1 MRRIGRGL
9 QRLIWG
15 RPGAS
20 GAARAY
26 RLGAAFCF
34 VAAILLLAL
43 GAYTLANPGPTP
55 KKLARGVV
63 FNQPLGAQAGPIVSA
78 APYGPPLAPSPAAET
93 ATPSPSP
100 TGMPAPQATRVVEPP
115 SPIPEPS
122 QAAIARLKI
131 PAIKVDAPI
140 SVKGVDSHGVME
152 DPNSWYD
159 VVWYNFSGR
168 PGFGSGNN
176 AVFAGHVDYI
186 HHGPAVFWDLNKLK
200 PGDPVDVVLG
210 DGTDYTYRVT
220 SMAVYGAN
228 DAPVDQI
235 IGPTS
240 TESVTLITCNGTFS
254 AGEYNNRLVVRA
266 ERLDSTPR
274 PLDQLS
280 PGE

>member
-1 MRRIGRGL
+1 MRWLLGGPR
-9 QRLIWG
+9 RLVWG
-15 RPGAS
+15 RRGAS
-20 GAARAY
+20 RAARAY
-26 RLGAAFCF
+26 RLGAAGCF
-34 VAAILLLAL
+34 VAAVLLLAF
-43 GAYTLANPGPTP
+43 GAYTAANVGPSH
-55 KKLARGVV
+55 KKLARGIV
-63 FNQPLGAQAGPIVSA
+63 FDQPLATAAVPASAGEV
-78 APYGPPLAPSPAAET
+78 YGPPLPPSPAPDT

-100 TGMPAPQATRVVEPP
+100 SDTPVPQTAWVVEPA
-115 SPIPEPS
+115 SPTPAPS
-122 QAAIARLKI
+122 QAGIVRLKI

-140 SVKGVDSHGVME
+140 SVKGVDSRGVME
-152 DPNSWYD
+152 DPNSWND

-186 HHGPAVFWDLNKLK
+186 RHGPAVFWDLNKLK

-210 DGTDYTYRVT
+210 DGTDYTYHVT

-235 IGPTS
+235 IGPTG

-266 ERLDSTPR
+266 ERLASTPL
-274 PLDQLS
+274 PLDRLS

>member
-1 MRRIGRGL
+1 MRRVAEGVK
-9 QRLIWG
+9 RLIWG

-20 GAARAY
+20 RAARVY
-26 RLGAAFCF
+26 RAAAAICL
-34 VAAILLLAL
+34 VAAIALLAF
-43 GAYTLANPGPTP
+43 GAYTAANQGPTQ

-63 FNQPLGAQAGPIVSA
+63 FDQPLAAAATVTAPAGASPTE
-78 APYGPPLAPSPAAET
+78 PPATPGSTPSPAPT
-93 ATPSPSP
+93 DTPSPQ
-100 TGMPAPQATRVVEPP
+100 PAWVVEPALP
-115 SPIPEPS
+115 TPAPS
-122 QAAIARLKI
+122 QAGVARLKI
-131 PAIKVDAPI
+131 PGIKVDAPI

-152 DPNSWYD
+152 DPTSWND

-168 PGFGSGNN
+168 PGFGGGNN

-186 HHGPAVFWDLNKLK
+186 RHGPAVFWDLNKLK

-210 DGTDYTYRVT
+210 DGTDYTYHVT

-240 TESVTLITCNGTFS
+240 TESVTLITCNGTFA

-266 ERLDSTPR
+266 ERLNNTPL
-274 PLDQLS
+274 PLDRLA

>member
-1 MRRIGRGL
+1 MRRLGGWGK
-9 QRLIWG
+9 RLVWG
-15 RPGAS
+15 GPGATR
-20 GAARAY
+20 AARMY
-26 RLGAAFCF
+26 RFGAAFCF
-34 VAAILLLAL
+34 VAALAL
-43 GAYTLANPGPTP
+43 LGFGAYTALTPGPTP

-63 FNQPLGAQAGPIVSA
+63 FDQPLGAQTAPILSD
-78 APYGPPLAPSPAAET
+78 APYGPPLPPSPAPDTATPAPSPSET
-93 ATPSPSP
+93 
-100 TGMPAPQATRVVEPP
+100 PAPQTAWVIEAPP
-115 SPIPEPS
+115 PTPAPS
-122 QAAIARLKI
+122 QAAIVRLKI

-140 SVKGVDSHGVME
+140 SVKGVDGRGVMQ
-152 DPNSWYD
+152 DPDSWYD

-186 HHGPAVFWDLNKLK
+186 RHGPAVFWDLNKLK

-210 DGTDYTYRVT
+210 DGTDYTYHVT

-235 IGPTS
+235 IGPTN

-266 ERLDSTPR
+266 ERPNSA
-274 PLDQLS
+274 PLPLNRLS